1 VKALLDELAVI
12 VAAAR
17 LRKLRLAVIGA
28 CALRTYLSSPDRR
41 TSVDADVLITTDGL
55 ASLEALLV
63 ERGYRVYDLGAWHRA
78 ERNADRLVI
87 DIAVDRIVDVRSF
100 QPYMIAWEAVTER
113 ASLPVPRIED
123 LLAQKLVSAREKDL
137 LDVLLVASDASIPVS
152 ANGFGEAVESNDVE
166 VPVARGLL
174 EAQAAVQ
181 SGRMAQLWTE
191 RFGEAPGR
199 ALDIALERLML
210 WKEKL

>member
-1 VKALLDELAVI
+1 VKALLDELVAI
-12 VAAAR
+12 VADAR
-17 LRKLRLAVIGA
+17 SRKLRVAVIGA

-41 TSVDADVLITTDGL
+41 TSVDADLLITADGL
-55 ASLEALLV
+55 ASLERLLV

-78 ERNADRLVI
+78 ERDADRMVI

-100 QPYMIAWEAVTER
+100 KPYVIAWEAVTER
-113 ASLPVPRIED
+113 AFLPVPRIED

-137 LDVLLVASDASIPVS
+137 LDVLLVASDTAIAVN
-152 ANGFGEAVESNDVE
+152 ANGFGEGVEANDVE
-166 VPVARGLL
+166 IQVARGML

-181 SGRMAQLWTE
+181 SGRMAELWVE
-191 RFGEAPGR
+191 RFGEAPGP
-199 ALDIALERLML
+199 ALDTALERLML